1 MSLPYIR
8 RNVTISSGATDSSV
22 LFIDDSIDT
31 RALILCGIKLS
42 AAITSNTCNIQMCP
56 TSSGTFA
63 DIKDEDNAL
72 IDFTLAGA
80 NYVKLKPTDYAVF
93 DAYIR
98 IHLGAAASANTTATL
113 FFRPV

>member
-8 RNVTISSGATDSSV
+8 RDVTIANGATSSSV
-22 LFIDDSIDT
+22 LFIDDSIDI
-31 RALILCGIKLS
+31 RPLILCGIKLS
-42 AAITSNTCNIQMCP
+42 SAITSNTCNIQMCA
-56 TSSGTFA
+56 TSGGTFA
-63 DIKDEDNAL
+63 DIKDEDDAL

-93 DAYIR
+93 DSYIK
-98 IHLGAAASANTTATL
+98 IKLGAAASAATTATL